1 MTTFAVVV
9 TIIIAIIGVFKWKK
23 TMESPIQT
31 IERTG
36 RKAWVE
42 ENREMWAGKFDDD
55 ILTDPAYSMFSGN
68 IFHDDD

>member
-36 RKAWVE
+36 RKAWAE
-42 ENREMWAGKFDDD
+42 ENSPAISSIDDD
-55 ILTDPAYSMFSGN
+55 DCLATYSYMSVYY
-68 IFHDDD
+68 DDDD